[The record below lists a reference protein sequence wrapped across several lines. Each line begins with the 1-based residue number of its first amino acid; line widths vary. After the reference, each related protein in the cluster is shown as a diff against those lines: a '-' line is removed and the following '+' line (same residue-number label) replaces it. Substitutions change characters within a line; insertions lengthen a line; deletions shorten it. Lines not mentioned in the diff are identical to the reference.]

1 MTFWSKYNKHSTAKK
16 PKKQKE
22 NTITSLLTSII
33 GSYYFWVTVKWML
46 RKWGKAAADKN
57 LRIQPSCERVFFSL
71 RWLRRRR
78 GRRRE
83 TAAKWA
89 CFLLLCVFLIPPNK
103 LNSAALKRSEEG
115 NDWPQKTL
123 LSPNLTI
130 NRSWQTVPARHKM
143 LFRTLTKT
151 LVADWM

>member
-1 MTFWSKYNKHSTAKK
+1 MTFWSKYDKHSTAKK
-16 PKKQKE
+16 PKNQKE

-46 RKWGKAAADKN
+46 RKWGNAAADKN
-57 LRIQPSCERVFFSL
+57 LRIQPSCERVFFFSL
-71 RWLRRRR
+71 RWRRRRR

-115 NDWPQKTL
+115 NDWPQKTH

-130 NRSWQTVPARHKM
+130 NRSWQTVYQHS
-143 LFRTLTKT
+143 TKCYFV
-151 LVADWM
+151 L

>member
-1 MTFWSKYNKHSTAKK
+1 MWLKYDILIQIRQAFNSKKTKK
-16 PKKQKE
+16 PKRKHDYITANFHNWFLLFLSYCKVNVEEVRKCSSRQKPE
-22 NTITSLLTSII
+22 DTTQLWE
-33 GSYYFWVTVKWML
+33 GF
-46 RKWGKAAADKN
+46 
-57 LRIQPSCERVFFSL
+57 FFSL
-71 RWLRRRR
+71 RWRRRRR

-115 NDWPQKTL
+115 NDWPQKTH

-130 NRSWQTVPARHKM
+130 NRSWQTVYQHS
-143 LFRTLTKT
+143 TKCYFI
-151 LVADWM
+151 L

>member
-1 MTFWSKYNKHSTAKK
+1 MWLKYDILIQIRQAFNSKKP

-22 NTITSLLTSII
+22 NTITALLTSII

-46 RKWGKAAADKN
+46 RKWGKEAADKN
-57 LRIQPSCERVFFSL
+57 LRIQPSCERGCFLSL
-71 RWLRRRR
+71 RWRRRRR

-130 NRSWQTVPARHKM
+130 NRSWQTVYQHS
-143 LFRTLTKT
+143 TKCYFV
-151 LVADWM
+151 L

>member
-1 MTFWSKYNKHSTAKK
+1 MWLKYDILIQIWQAFNSKKTKK
-16 PKKQKE
+16 PKRKHDYITANFHNWFLLFLNYCKVNVEEVRKCSSRQKPE
-22 NTITSLLTSII
+22 DTTQLWE
-33 GSYYFWVTVKWML
+33 GF
-46 RKWGKAAADKN
+46 
-57 LRIQPSCERVFFSL
+57 FFSL
-71 RWLRRRR
+71 RWRRRRR

-115 NDWPQKTL
+115 NDWPQKTH

-130 NRSWQTVPARHKM
+130 NRSWQTVYQHS
-143 LFRTLTKT
+143 TKCYFV
-151 LVADWM
+151 L

>member
-1 MTFWSKYNKHSTAKK
+1 MTFWSKYDKHSTAKK
-16 PKKQKE
+16 PKNQKE

-33 GSYYFWVTVKWML
+33 GSYYFWVTHCKVNVEEV
-46 RKWGKAAADKN
+46 RKCSSRQKPEDTTQLWEGF
-57 LRIQPSCERVFFSL
+57 FFSL
-71 RWLRRRR
+71 RWRRRR
-78 GRRRE
+78 RRRRRE

-115 NDWPQKTL
+115 NDWPQKTH

-130 NRSWQTVPARHKM
+130 NRSWQTVYQHS
-143 LFRTLTKT
+143 TKCYFV
-151 LVADWM
+151 L

>member
-1 MTFWSKYNKHSTAKK
+1 MWLKYDILIQIRQAFNSKKNKR
-16 PKKQKE
+16 QKE

-57 LRIQPSCERVFFSL
+57 LWIQPSCERVFFLSL
-71 RWLRRRR
+71 RWRRRRR

-130 NRSWQTVPARHKM
+130 NRSWQTVYQHS
-143 LFRTLTKT
+143 TKCYFV
-151 LVADWM
+151 L